1 MKTYAVR
8 AEISDA
14 LRPEI
19 ARIAGSSADEARWAD
34 SDTDPAFG
42 ESHLNDS
49 QEGELGRAIEAKK
62 HDNLLL
68 GETLVSFGLLER
80 HEMSEVQRAQARSN
94 DVVGSL
100 MVASAIRSRL
110 GDILLQAKRITSSQ
124 LELALEMQRQGGG
137 FLGEV
142 LVGMGVLDRA
152 TLDVALALQAG
163 RKPER

>member
-1 MKTYAVR
+1 MKVSCAM

-14 LRPEI
+14 LRLET
-19 ARIAGSSADEARWAD
+19 ARIAGAGDTCGADF
-34 SDTDPAFG
+34 DTDPVFG

-49 QEGELGRAIEAKK
+49 LEGELGRAIEAKM
-62 HDNLLL
+62 HDNLVL
-68 GETLVSFGLLER
+68 GETLVSFGLLQR
-80 HEMSEVQRAQARSN
+80 HEMTEVQSAQARSD

-124 LELALEMQRQGGG
+124 LELALEMQRQRGG

-142 LVGMGVLDRA
+142 LVGMGVLDRG
-152 TLDVALALQAG
+152 TLDLALALQAG
-163 RKPER
+163 RTPAS

>member
-1 MKTYAVR
+1 MKMSGAT

-14 LRPEI
+14 LRLET
-19 ARIAGSSADEARWAD
+19 AGIAGAGDACGADFDAD
-34 SDTDPAFG
+34 PVFG

-49 QEGELGRAIEAKK
+49 LEGELGRAIEAKM
-62 HDNLLL
+62 HDNLVL
-68 GETLVSFGLLER
+68 GETLVSFGLLQR
-80 HEMSEVQRAQARSN
+80 HEMTEVQSAQARSD

-124 LELALEMQRQGGG
+124 LELALEMQRQRGG

-142 LVGMGVLDRA
+142 LLGMGVLDRG
-152 TLDVALALQAG
+152 TLDVALALQA
-163 RKPER
+163 RRTPAS